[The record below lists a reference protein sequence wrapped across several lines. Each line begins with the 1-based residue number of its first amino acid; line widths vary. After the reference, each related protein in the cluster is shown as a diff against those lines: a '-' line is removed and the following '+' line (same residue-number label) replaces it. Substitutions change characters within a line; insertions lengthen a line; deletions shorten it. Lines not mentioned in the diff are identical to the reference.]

1 MNEPGSARA
10 VLELR
15 KKGYKKAFA
24 IRGGLNPMIGCGF
37 PYYDDSR
44 GGVVYKDIYGN
55 VKKL

>member
-15 KKGYKKAFA
+15 KKGYKRAFA
-24 IRGGLNPMIGCGF
+24 IQGGSKVMRGCGF
-37 PYYDDSR
+37 PYYDDSK